1 MGTGFGGGDQESW
14 EPISGIF
21 KPCCLGVNVVQ
32 SKLKGTISDM
42 FIDKMSLIRFV
53 LYYKYFL

>member
-21 KPCCLGVNVVQ
+21 KPGCLGVNVVQ
-32 SKLKGTISDM
+32 SKLQGTISDM

-53 LYYKYFL
+53 L

>member
-32 SKLKGTISDM
+32 SKLQGTISDM
-42 FIDKMSLIRFV
+42 FIDKMSLSRFV
-53 LYYKYFL
+53 L